1 MQKLLAS
8 ADARICGIDTAEA
21 TVRCYSGAQGGVETA
36 YSFLRFVYAMLG
48 SLSNVQSEEVNA
60 DLDLDLV
67 ETASKTS
74 LPVKGPDFG
83 PLAAVVSHLIYQKG
97 VTRGRREQRHEHV
110 SESEKPTLRRVMGL
124 RKIVNP

>member
-1 MQKLLAS
+1 
-8 ADARICGIDTAEA
+8 
-21 TVRCYSGAQGGVETA
+21 
-36 YSFLRFVYAMLG
+36 MLG

-97 VTRGRREQRHEHV
+97 VTRGRRHEHV
-110 SESEKPTLRRVMGL
+110 SSQRSRHSGV
-124 RKIVNP
+124 

>member
-1 MQKLLAS
+1 MTRPTQQSDVILAHRVALKLHIVFCASYTQCWRKLLQHS
-8 ADARICGIDTAEA
+8 IRSKC
-21 TVRCYSGAQGGVETA
+21 RSRLGV
-36 YSFLRFVYAMLG
+36 
-48 SLSNVQSEEVNA
+48 
-60 DLDLDLV
+60 V

-110 SESEKPTLRRVMGL
+110 SSQRSRYSGV
-124 RKIVNP
+124 